1 MNKIA
6 ALADIHGNLKA
17 LETALKIIREEQV
30 DRIFVCGDVVGYGEQ
45 PNQCC
50 ETVMPPPTT
59 DSLPASFSG
68 SCP

>member
-30 DRIFVCGDVVGYGEQ
+30 DRNFVCGDVV
-45 PNQCC
+45 
-50 ETVMPPPTT
+50 
-59 DSLPASFSG
+59 
-68 SCP
+68 